1 MFDVLGI
8 APTSDAKAIRR
19 AYAAALKQ
27 IDQQTQQAAFEQLR
41 AAYERALAWA
51 RHHQDQPAPG
61 EIDAARPEA
70 EAVADAAGQTPAQE
84 AAPPEAATPAAV
96 DFRMNQPQVK
106 VHVQTHAD
114 GPESTRRMARQR
126 TRAIE
131 RWVQALMLA
140 DATQLDDLWRQ
151 IQADP
156 ALLHLDAADE
166 MSAALLH
173 ALAQRPDG
181 RMALFRDASARYGWN
196 QAGFQLHGRP
206 GVPALVDQ
214 LEQERA
220 IWRGHARAYRKGHE
234 RVIKLLQKTPAPSWR
249 LARRVAG
256 HIHRMR
262 NQVPLWFT
270 LQVPPGRH
278 EAYLDAAI
286 RVPRYALALDSI
298 TAFVRNWWW
307 LALIVLVVA
316 NGVYKDGVFKELY
329 PKPGTEQKTQAT
341 GLRLPSAQ
349 SDRKVDERI
358 TITQEALRPN
368 GDRVFLISDSIVPTT
383 RNFARR
389 LIVPPMNYP
398 SSSALKNQEGQVVLG
413 LHLSAAGVTDAW
425 VIKSSGFSEIDQGAL
440 WTLRR
445 GRTEG
450 DFPPSGNVVQFTVTF
465 TSSKKK

>member
-27 IDQQTQQAAFEQLR
+27 IDQQTQQAVFEELR

-51 RHHQDQPAPG
+51 RHHQDQPEPG
-61 EIDAARPEA
+61 GIDPARPEA
-70 EAVADAAGQTPAQE
+70 EAAGQPPAE
-84 AAPPEAATPAAV
+84 ETAPPQAGAPAGV
-96 DFRMNQPQVK
+96 DFRVNQPQVN

-114 GPESTRRMARQR
+114 GPENTRRMARQR

-131 RWVQALMLA
+131 RWVQALMQA
-140 DATQLDDLWRQ
+140 DATQLDDVWRQ

-156 ALLHLDAADE
+156 ALLHLDAAEE

-196 QAGFQLHGRP
+196 QAGLKLHGRP
-206 GVPALVDQ
+206 AVPALVDQ

-220 IWRGHARAYRKGHE
+220 IWRGHAHAYRKAHE
-234 RVIKLLQKTPAPSWR
+234 RVIKLLLKTPAPSWR
-249 LARRVAG
+249 LGRRVAG

-278 EAYLDAAI
+278 EAYLDAAM
-286 RVPRYALALDSI
+286 RVPRYALVLDSI
-298 TAFVRNWWW
+298 TAFVRRWWW

-316 NGVYKDGVFKELY
+316 NGVYLEGK
-329 PKPGTEQKTQAT
+329 PKGLASQSGTEQQALAAR
-341 GLRLPSAQ
+341 GLLPSSP
-349 SDRKVDERI
+349 SDRKVDERL

-398 SSSALKNQEGQVVLG
+398 FSSALKNKEGQVVLG

-440 WTLRR
+440 STLRR

>member
-8 APTSDAKAIRR
+8 APTNDLKAIRR

-41 AAYERALAWA
+41 AAYDRALAWA
-51 RHHQDQPAPG
+51 RHQQEHPAPEG
-61 EIDAARPEA
+61 RVEA
-70 EAVADAAGQTPAQE
+70 EAEARAQFDATARDAVPPDAGPPA
-84 AAPPEAATPAAV
+84 AAPV

-106 VHVQTHAD
+106 VHVQAHGD
-114 GPESTRRMARQR
+114 GPDNTRRMARQR

-131 RWVQALMLA
+131 RWVQALMQA
-140 DATQLDDLWRQ
+140 DAEQLDDLWRQ
-151 IQADP
+151 VQADP

-173 ALAQRPDG
+173 ALAQHPDG
-181 RMALFRDASARYGWN
+181 RMPLFRDASARYGWN

-206 GVPALVDQ
+206 GVPALVEQ
-214 LEQERA
+214 LEYERA

-234 RVIKLLQKTPAPSWR
+234 RVIRLLQKKPAPSWR
-249 LARRVAG
+249 LGRRVAG

-270 LQVPPGRH
+270 LQVPPGRP
-278 EAYLDAAI
+278 EAYLDAAM
-286 RVPRYALALDSI
+286 RVPRYAVVLDAI
-298 TAFVRNWWW
+298 TAFVRRWWW
-307 LALIVLVVA
+307 LALIILVVA
-316 NGVYKDGVFKELY
+316 NGVYKEGTPKGLY
-329 PKPGTEQKTQAT
+329 SQQGAGQNAEAAGP
-341 GLRLPSAQ
+341 LFPSAQ
-349 SDRKVDERI
+349 SSDRKVDERI
-358 TITQEALRPN
+358 VMTQEAVRPN
-368 GDRVFLISDSIVPTT
+368 GDRVFLISASIVPTT
-383 RNFARR
+383 RNFAPR

-398 SSSALKNQEGQVVLG
+398 FSSVLRNQEGQVVLG

-425 VIKSSGFSEIDQGAL
+425 VIKSSGFGEIDQGAL

-445 GRTEG
+445 ARTEG
-450 DFPPSGNVVQFTVTF
+450 DFPPAGIVAPFSVTF